1 MDGETEE
8 SSIDSSQIPQTERGR
23 RVVKDR
29 YLKGEYLGKMITF
42 EKEALTHEEQVNKG
56 LQYLEYLR
64 SLPKRPKKK
73 EEMSL

>member
-1 MDGETEE
+1 MIDGETEE

-42 EKEALTHEEQVNKG
+42 EKEALTHE
-56 LQYLEYLR
+56 
-64 SLPKRPKKK
+64 
-73 EEMSL
+73 